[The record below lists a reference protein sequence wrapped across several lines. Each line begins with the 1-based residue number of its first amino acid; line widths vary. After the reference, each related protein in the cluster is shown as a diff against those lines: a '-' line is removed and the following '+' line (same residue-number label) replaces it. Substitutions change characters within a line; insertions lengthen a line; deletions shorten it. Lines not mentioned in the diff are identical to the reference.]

1 MVSGWTDNAGVEQ
14 RSVTLAIGTVVATAA
29 ALIILTVL
37 IVWTAIEDQDDE
49 GIALKIVLNL
59 LVLVIACGILL
70 VPMKKGLHPPNGLY
84 DTFNLGVLAASTF
97 LFGNMLLVSVLYSV
111 NLGYGEENDTAS
123 RQKVVSFV
131 SLVLALMFSALS
143 VCIYYEGKKLPV
155 RFETGHDSS
164 GETHVQIK
172 SAAHMEI
179 LSQMWTLLSSCT
191 LISFSGIFIIAC
203 VLSGIGE
210 NAERMREDGIIN
222 LIIVLLWMMVVT
234 TGMMILGRKIL
245 NEKKLGSL
253 GVGMLSGGTM
263 YFAMLLFMVF
273 LLYANLTSEERE
285 EGEGFGPQ
293 TATSFACLF
302 LSMLYLAFS
311 LGAYRYQKSIIGAIS
326 AEKDTGSGLK
336 RILFFRNK

>member
-1 MVSGWTDNAGVEQ
+1 
-14 RSVTLAIGTVVATAA
+14 
-29 ALIILTVL
+29 
-37 IVWTAIEDQDDE
+37 
-49 GIALKIVLNL
+49 
-59 LVLVIACGILL
+59 
-70 VPMKKGLHPPNGLY
+70 
-84 DTFNLGVLAASTF
+84 
-97 LFGNMLLVSVLYSV
+97 
-111 NLGYGEENDTAS
+111 
-123 RQKVVSFV
+123 
-131 SLVLALMFSALS
+131 MFSALS

-285 EGEGFGPQ
+285 EEVGFGPQ
-293 TATSFACLF
+293 SATSFACLF

-311 LGAYRYQKSIIGAIS
+311 LGAYRYLKSMQLVLYFSILVEA
-326 AEKDTGSGLK
+326 
-336 RILFFRNK
+336 LFFNHHRTGMRTSLDKSC

>member
-1 MVSGWTDNAGVEQ
+1 MVLGRTHNAGVEQ
-14 RSVTLAIGTVVATAA
+14 RSGALAIGTVVATVA

-37 IVWTAIEDQDDE
+37 IVWTAIEDQDDG

-59 LVLVIACGILL
+59 LVLVIACGILF

-97 LFGNMLLVSVLYSV
+97 LFGNMLFVSVLSLV
-111 NLGYGEENDTAS
+111 NLGYGEEENDTAS

-131 SLVLALMFSALS
+131 SLVLALVFSALS
-143 VCIYYEGKKLPV
+143 VCIYYEGKRLPACPDQ
-155 RFETGHDSS
+155 DSN
-164 GETHVQIK
+164 GEKHVQVK

-179 LSQMWTLLSSCT
+179 LSQMWTILSSCT

-210 NAERMREDGIIN
+210 DAERMREDGIIN
-222 LIIVLLWMMVVT
+222 LIIVLLWMIVVT
-234 TGMMILGRKIL
+234 TGIMILGRKIL

-285 EGEGFGPQ
+285 EEVGFGPQ
-293 TATSFACLF
+293 SATLFACLF

-326 AEKDTGSGLK
+326 AEKDTVSGLK
-336 RILFFRNK
+336 RVLFFRKK